1 MIFNFSGDDDV
12 WVYVDDKLVL
22 DLGGAHTQLKGN
34 INFAKNSVWYELV
47 ASADQRS
54 NKKDVVKKAFL
65 NGLPQG
71 KHILKVFYMER
82 AGGESNLK
90 VTFNLQSSGV
100 KIRHIDKETNKILSE
115 DYQSGEIGK
124 VVKTSGKNI
133 DNYVL
138 VQSPEKSNVILSEE
152 EQIVNYYYSRV
163 YDVNAKYIDIN
174 KNNEIASSEKEVKMV
189 NSDYE
194 TKLKD
199 ISGYSFIKVVGEPKG
214 KLKGNIDVKY
224 FYKKNSKIIVNYIDK
239 KTNQN
244 IDRVVKNG
252 LEGDNV
258 KLDKKEFK
266 NYVLVDFP
274 KYNEIK
280 LIIFI

>member
-115 DYQSGEIGK
+115 DYQS
-124 VVKTSGKNI
+124 
-133 DNYVL
+133 
-138 VQSPEKSNVILSEE
+138 
-152 EQIVNYYYSRV
+152 
-163 YDVNAKYIDIN
+163 
-174 KNNEIASSEKEVKMV
+174 
-189 NSDYE
+189 
-194 TKLKD
+194 
-199 ISGYSFIKVVGEPKG
+199 
-214 KLKGNIDVKY
+214 
-224 FYKKNSKIIVNYIDK
+224 
-239 KTNQN
+239 
-244 IDRVVKNG
+244 
-252 LEGDNV
+252 
-258 KLDKKEFK
+258 
-266 NYVLVDFP
+266 
-274 KYNEIK
+274 
-280 LIIFI
+280 

>member
-1 MIFNFSGDDDV
+1 MNSESGKFDDMIFNFSGDDDV

-124 VVKTSGKNI
+124 VVKRLKRAGIYIKVFMNFKVI
-133 DNYVL
+133 VL
-138 VQSPEKSNVILSEE
+138 IFMMIMVSAYIFSEIE
-152 EQIVNYYYSRV
+152 VENDY
-163 YDVNAKYIDIN
+163 
-174 KNNEIASSEKEVKMV
+174 SEKKV
-189 NSDYE
+189 N
-194 TKLKD
+194 
-199 ISGYSFIKVVGEPKG
+199 
-214 KLKGNIDVKY
+214 
-224 FYKKNSKIIVNYIDK
+224 
-239 KTNQN
+239 
-244 IDRVVKNG
+244 
-252 LEGDNV
+252 
-258 KLDKKEFK
+258 
-266 NYVLVDFP
+266 
-274 KYNEIK
+274 
-280 LIIFI
+280 